1 MICPCESWNDWKRH
15 YSTRRQIL
23 YLAFTIANT
32 MSLHQVAC
40 INNTLY
46 IIAIHGLARQESPCS
61 SVDKAPNRYPGGH
74 MFESCVS
81 QIFCCHTLVKMNTS
95 FYDTLCITCPLTDR
109 CHILCSGR
117 DVYLHQWSV
126 YRLSRNMPTSL
137 SYIWHRYGR
146 LGWSLW
152 KHMGE
157 QNARD

>member
-1 MICPCESWNDWKRH
+1 MQLPPSKCSTRRVLNLVCTCVFLEAVYQDKRCTRHNEMICPCESWNDWKRH

-74 MFESCVS
+74 MFESCGKSDFLLSHARKNEHFILRHSVHNVS
-81 QIFCCHTLVKMNTS
+81 TNRQMPHFV
-95 FYDTLCITCPLTDR
+95 
-109 CHILCSGR
+109 
-117 DVYLHQWSV
+117 QW
-126 YRLSRNMPTSL
+126 
-137 SYIWHRYGR
+137 
-146 LGWSLW
+146 
-152 KHMGE
+152 
-157 QNARD
+157 